1 MWTPLPKRLKLTVPR
16 WLLAAILPLLLF
28 AGCARPLQPVS
39 PVIPQ
44 PPAGAMVAPSR
55 GHLSNAQTDIQNWQQ
70 WLTDMPIS

>member
-1 MWTPLPKRLKLTVPR
+1 MWTPLPKRLKLTAPFR
-16 WLLAAILPLLLF
+16 PLALIALPLLF

-55 GHLSNAQTDIQNWQQ
+55 GHLNNAQTDIQNWQQ